1 MATVTQAPGLSTP
14 SMLGNPDGGAPAA
27 TMIQS
32 APCATGGEAL
42 VGEGR
47 LRKGKMVAED
57 QSPPSVSGGAPA
69 DLPPGGDKLTEN
81 GGDTDTLLLGARCSW
96 IERMCHIVAT

>member
-14 SMLGNPDGGAPAA
+14 SMLGNPDCGAPAVA
-27 TMIQS
+27 TDQS

-57 QSPPSVSGGAPA
+57 
-69 DLPPGGDKLTEN
+69 
-81 GGDTDTLLLGARCSW
+81 
-96 IERMCHIVAT
+96 